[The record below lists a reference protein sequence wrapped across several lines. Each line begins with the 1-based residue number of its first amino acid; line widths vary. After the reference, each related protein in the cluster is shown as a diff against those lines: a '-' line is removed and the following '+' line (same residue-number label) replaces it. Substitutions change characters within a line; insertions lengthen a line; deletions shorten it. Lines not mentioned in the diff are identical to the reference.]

1 MPIKDKLLVTR
12 PQFLTTSVLPVLV
25 GNLAG
30 YHITGSLQYPPLII
44 ALTAIACVH
53 LAVNIVNDVY
63 DDMNGTDKVNS
74 RAIFPFT
81 GGSQAIQR
89 GLMTR
94 QQMQHLG
101 LIFLALSIM
110 FGCILYFIK
119 GPVVIFIGLLGIAM
133 GISYSMPPLA
143 LASRGLGEVAIWFAM
158 GPLPV
163 LGGAWLQTGSLES
176 AVIPVAIAVGLWV
189 MNIILINEV
198 PDQQADAVS
207 GKRTLVVRLGNK
219 AVAIL
224 YLLSS
229 MTALVCL
236 IMALQYNGISLWVL
250 IVPTLLSFS
259 ALYPAYT
266 IQQYNS
272 QPELLC
278 NAIRLS
284 IATHTV
290 NCIWLSVWFVA

>member
-1 MPIKDKLLVTR
+1 
-12 PQFLTTSVLPVLV
+12 
-25 GNLAG
+25 
-30 YHITGSLQYPPLII
+30 
-44 ALTAIACVH
+44 
-53 LAVNIVNDVY
+53 
-63 DDMNGTDKVNS
+63 
-74 RAIFPFT
+74 
-81 GGSQAIQR
+81 
-89 GLMTR
+89 
-94 QQMQHLG
+94 
-101 LIFLALSIM
+101 
-110 FGCILYFIK
+110 
-119 GPVVIFIGLLGIAM
+119 
-133 GISYSMPPLA
+133 
-143 LASRGLGEVAIWFAM
+143 
-158 GPLPV
+158 
-163 LGGAWLQTGSLES
+163 
-176 AVIPVAIAVGLWV
+176 